1 MSYVEPLPHRLRVA
15 SFDTIP
21 SDPLVRVH
29 IEEGRNVTLKPFRCE
44 LNEDDG
50 VGPPPHGRRE
60 RPGIGNTVGTLNNGL
75 TVKNCRFAR
84 KVAGSKDDRGIAV
97 GPIVPVAG

>member
-21 SDPLVRVH
+21 SSPLFAH
-29 IEEGRNVTLKPFRCE
+29 TLKKAFAE